1 MKTSITFQRPIAL
14 HAHVAWFALASLP
27 LIVLPASA
35 QEPYPSRPIRIVLP
49 VAAGGGTDQ
58 LARILGQGFNER
70 WGRPVVVENRP
81 GAGTIIASDIVVKSK
96 PDGYTLLVTTS
107 THIMNQLVNKKMPYD
122 TLRDFA
128 PITQAL
134 SLPSLLVAH
143 PSVPRPLK
151 EVIALARARPGEVL
165 YSSAGRGSN
174 PHLAMA
180 LLTHMAGVRM
190 THVPYKSGPPGVIDL
205 IAGHVAI
212 GISGISSSIPHVRV
226 GRLRALGVTSAR
238 RSPVAPDI
246 PTISEA
252 GLPGYE
258 AMQWYGMLAPAAT
271 PRDVIT
277 LLHKEAVSILR
288 APTMAERFGADGS
301 EVVANTPEAF
311 AEFIRAES
319 VKWAQVAKTAGLV
332 PE

>member
-1 MKTSITFQRPIAL
+1 MLTG
-14 HAHVAWFALASLP
+14 LP
-27 LIVLPASA
+27 LLTSPASA
-35 QEPYPSRPIRIVLP
+35 QEPYPIRTIRIVLP

-58 LARILGQGFNER
+58 LARIIGQGYNER

-81 GAGTIIASDIVVKSK
+81 GAGTIIASDIVAKSK

-107 THIMNQLVNKKMPYD
+107 THIMNPLVNKKMPYD

-143 PSVPRPLK
+143 PSVPRTVR
-151 EVIALARARPGEVL
+151 EVIALAKARPGEIL

-174 PHLAMA
+174 PHLGMA
-180 LLTHMAGVRM
+180 LFTHMAGVRM
-190 THVPYKSGPPGVIDL
+190 THVPYKSGPPAVIDL
-205 IAGHVAI
+205 IAGHVAC
-212 GISGISSSIPHVRV
+212 GISGMSSSIPHVRA
-226 GRLRALGVTSAR
+226 GRLRALGVTSSK
-238 RSPVAPDI
+238 RSPAAPDI
-246 PTISEA
+246 PSISEA

-258 AMQWYGMLAPAAT
+258 AMQWYGLLAPAAT
-271 PRDVIT
+271 PRDIIA
-277 LLHKEAVSILR
+277 LLHKEAVAVLR
-288 APTMAERFGADGS
+288 TPTTAERLAADGS
-301 EVVANTPEAF
+301 EVVASTPETYG
-311 AEFIRAES
+311 EFIRAES

>member
-1 MKTSITFQRPIAL
+1 MILASRFCILAK
-14 HAHVAWFALASLP
+14 FALASAAFIAP
-27 LIVLPASA
+27 PVWAQEPASA
-35 QEPYPSRPIRIVLP
+35 YPSRPIRIVLP
-49 VAAGGGTDQ
+49 VAAGGATDQ
-58 LARILGQGFNER
+58 LARLIGQGFNER

-81 GAGTIIASDIVVKSK
+81 GAGTIIASDIVAKSK

-107 THIMNQLVNKKMPYD
+107 THIMNVLVNKKMPYD
-122 TLRDFA
+122 TQRDFT

-143 PSVPRPLK
+143 PSVPRTVK
-151 EVIALARARPGEVL
+151 EIIALARARPGEVL

-180 LLTHMAGVRM
+180 LFTHMAGVRM
-190 THVPYKSGPPGVIDL
+190 THVPYKSGPPAVIDL

-212 GISGISSSIPHVRV
+212 GVSGISSSIPHVRA
-226 GRLRALGVTSAR
+226 GRLRALGITSLQ
-238 RSPVAPDI
+238 RSPVAPDV
-246 PTISEA
+246 PAISEA

-271 PRDVIT
+271 PRDIIAM
-277 LLHKEAVSILR
+277 LHKEAVAVLR
-288 APTMAERFGADGS
+288 VPATAERFAADGS
-301 EVVANTPEAF
+301 TVVASAPEAF
-311 AEFIRAES
+311 AEFIRVES
-319 VKWAQVAKTAGLV
+319 VKWAQVAKTAGLQ